1 MDVLAPELEKAELER
16 KEILKRYRALLRAL
30 GPRASQKKKLIREAF
45 EVAIEA
51 HQGTYRKSG
60 EPYIFHPIA
69 VAHIAAH
76 ELGLGPSSVA
86 CALMHDVVEDSDVT
100 IDDIELRFG
109 PKIARIINGLTKISA
124 VHFEA
129 GSSVQAENFRKM
141 LLTIS
146 DDLRVI
152 LVKLCDRL
160 HNMRTLESV
169 PRSTQLKIAS
179 ETLFLYAP
187 LAHRLGLN
195 AVKTELEDL
204 SIKYTDSEKFDEIVQ
219 KLAASKSQRSRY
231 VREFI
236 EPLEEKLKQAGLDV
250 FEIKGRPKSI
260 FSILQKMKKQG
271 IPFEQVYDLF
281 AVRIILNSTP
291 QREKED
297 CWRAF
302 SVITDIYKT
311 QGDRLRDWLT
321 TPKANGYEAL
331 HTTVLGPKTKW
342 VEVQIRSKRMD
353 DIAERGLAAHWK
365 YKSSS
370 AAQHTPQDA
379 TFDNWLNRVKDMLE
393 NKDLSALEFLDDF
406 KFSLLSEEI
415 YVFTPKG
422 EIRNLPL
429 NSTALDFGFD
439 IHSDV
444 GAKCIGAKVNGKLVP
459 ISHVL
464 KNGDVVEIITSQKQ
478 RVNED
483 WQDFVVTGK
492 AKSKIRNWL
501 REEKR
506 KKADDGKD
514 ILQRKFRNAKV
525 QFNEQMANRVM
536 RYFGKGSLL
545 DLYFEIAT
553 GIIAKDSIQLSRIL
567 APREEGAQ
575 EEVKPRSGKGN
586 EEGKAY
592 LPGKNDQ
599 IIVGDDHELNYSL
612 AKCCNPIPGDP
623 IFGFVTIGEGV
634 KIHRVNCPNAVSLMS
649 NYGYRIIKAEW
660 KHKFN
665 FEKAFL
671 AGLRITGIDDVG
683 IVSRATDIISKE
695 LQVNMK
701 SISFGSNAGTFEGTI
716 ILYIYDTNH
725 LNNLISKLEKIGSH
739 ITVTRIEVG

>member
-1 MDVLAPELEKAELER
+1 MDTLSPELEKARLER
-16 KEILKRYRALLRAL
+16 DEILKRYRALLRAL
-30 GPRASQKKKLIREAF
+30 GPLPREKKKLIREAF
-45 EVAIEA
+45 DVALEA
-51 HQGTYRKSG
+51 HRGTYRKSG
-60 EPYIFHPIA
+60 EPYIFHPLA

-100 IDDIELRFG
+100 LDDIELRFG

-124 VHFEA
+124 VHFES

-195 AVKTELEDL
+195 AIKTELEDL
-204 SIKYTDSEKFDEIVQ
+204 SIKYTESERFDEIVQ
-219 KLAASKSQRSRY
+219 KLAANKAQRSRY
-231 VREFI
+231 IREFI
-236 EPLEEKLKQAGLDV
+236 EPLDEKLRAAGLKV
-250 FEIKGRPKSI
+250 HEIKGRPKSI

-281 AVRIILNSTP
+281 AIRIIIDSE
-291 QREKED
+291 QQKEKED

-302 SVITDIYKT
+302 SIITDIYKT

-331 HTTVLGPKTKW
+331 HTTVLGPKAKW
-342 VEVQIRSKRMD
+342 VEVQIRSKRME
-353 DIAERGLAAHWK
+353 DIAERGLAAHWR
-365 YKSSS
+365 YKATSSN
-370 AAQHTPQDA
+370 QHTPQDA

-393 NKDLSALEFLDDF
+393 NRDLSALEFLDDF
-406 KFSLLSEEI
+406 KFNLLSEEI

-422 EIRNLPL
+422 DIRNLPV
-429 NSTALDFGFD
+429 NSTALDFGFE
-439 IHSDV
+439 IHSDI
-444 GAKCIGAKVNGKLVP
+444 GAKCIGAKVNSKLVP
-459 ISHVL
+459 ISHPL

-478 RVNED
+478 RVNEG
-483 WQDFVVTGK
+483 WLEFVITGK

-501 REEKR
+501 KEEKR
-506 KKADDGKD
+506 KSAEEGKD
-514 ILQRKFRNAKV
+514 ILARKFRNAKV

-536 RYFGKGSLL
+536 RYFERNSLL
-545 DLYFEIAT
+545 DLYYDIAI
-553 GIIAKDSIQLSRIL
+553 GKIAREHIQISRIL
-567 APREEGAQ
+567 APRDEQPTGGEEIAVSGS
-575 EEVKPRSGKGN
+575 KPSRDYVPRKN
-586 EEGKAY
+586 EE
-592 LPGKNDQ
+592 
-599 IIVGDDHELNYSL
+599 IIVGDDHELNYTLS
-612 AKCCNPIPGDP
+612 KCCNPIPGDP

-660 KHKFN
+660 KSKFN
-665 FEKAFL
+665 FDKAFL

-683 IVSRATDIISKE
+683 IVSRTTDIISKE
-695 LQVNMK
+695 LKVNMK

-716 ILYIYDTNH
+716 LLYTHDTTH
-725 LNNLISKLEKIGSH
+725 LNDLISKLEKIGKH
-739 ITVTRIEVG
+739 ITVTRIEVE